1 MLINKKFKILRISA
15 TILLVLFSINL
26 TAQDDGDPED
36 NWEFV
41 VAPYIFFTSLTGD
54 AGVGVTGSTE
64 VSADFSDLLKV
75 LEFGFMFHGEVQK
88 GDWGGMIDITF
99 AKVGDDLSVARNGIA
114 DVEAKLAII
123 EAFGNHRFVRE
134 WGHIDAF
141 AGVRF
146 WDIDLD
152 MSLDLGGGL
161 FTGDITRGDSYVD
174 PVIGGRVLYNFSDT
188 WFAMLRSDIGGFGVG
203 SDFSFNVQPSLG
215 YRFTDTFSLVGQYR
229 YLTTDFSSGTSGTTD
244 YFLLDINLH
253 GPLVGFV
260 FQF

>member
-1 MLINKKFKILRISA
+1 MTLKRKLVNLKIHA
-15 TILLVLFSINL
+15 TALLMLFSFNL
-26 TAQDDGDPED
+26 SAQNDSDSGDD
-36 NWEFV
+36 WEFV
-41 VAPYIFFTSLTGD
+41 VAPYVFFTSLTGD
-54 AGVGVTGSTE
+54 VGVGVTGSTE

-88 GDWGGMIDITF
+88 GDWGGMFDVTF
-99 AKVGDDLSVARNGIA
+99 AKVGDDLSVARNGIV
-114 DVEAKLAII
+114 DIEAKLAIV
-123 EAFGNHRFVRE
+123 EVFAKHRFGQE
-134 WGHIDAF
+134 WGHIDAYG
-141 AGVRF
+141 GVRF
-146 WDIDLD
+146 WDVDLD
-152 MSLDLGGGL
+152 MSLDLAGGV
-161 FTGDITRGDSYVD
+161 FTGDISRGDSFAD
-174 PVIGGRVLYNFSDT
+174 PVIGGRILYNFSDT

-203 SDFSFNVQPSLG
+203 SDFSFSVQPSLG